1 MGKTRLRRVGKLRQ
15 WFFEG
20 MKEHTLREPSA
31 RTADESSGHKTHA
44 WWQVM
49 CLTGV
54 DYFSTL
60 GYQPGIAF
68 VATAELSPI
77 ATIVLV
83 LVTLFG
89 ALPMYHRVARISP
102 HGQGSISMLE
112 SLFPRWKGKAVVL
125 SLLGFAATGFV
136 ITITLSAADAAEHII
151 ENPMMPAF
159 FHGHEIFITIVLL
172 VVLGAILLKG
182 FKEAIGVAVIL
193 VAVYLVLNVVV
204 VGYGLLTIWNR
215 PDIVLHWETAIAS
228 GETHGDPL
236 LIALVAL
243 LVFPKLALGLSGF
256 ETGVAVMPLVQGDPT
271 DTNERPEGRIRNTKK
286 LLTTAAVIMS
296 FLLIGSSVV
305 TTLLIPVLSPEGREA
320 FAEGGEAYGR
330 ALSFLAHT
338 LLGHGFGTLYDFS
351 TIAILW
357 FAGSSAFTGLL
368 TLVPRYLPRYGMAP
382 GWARATRP
390 LVLVITLLSLVVTL
404 LFKADVESQA
414 GAYATGVLGLMTSGA
429 IAVAVAMWRGGWRRW
444 FYLAIAVVFVYAMV
458 SNIVQRPEGI
468 KIASFFVGAIVGT
481 SLVSRAY
488 RSTELRVSRVVLDE
502 EAQRFVREASQTG
515 VIRIVTN
522 RPDKGTT
529 DEYDAKEK
537 EAREAHHI
545 PRDDKILLLEV
556 RISDASQFADVLQVR
571 GKAMGRHKVLRCDS
585 PAVPNAI
592 AAFLLHTRDVA
603 GRIPHV
609 YFGWTE
615 GNPIVYVLKFI
626 FLGEGDTAPM
636 TREILRKRIS
646 EPERRPRVHVG

>member
-1 MGKTRLRRVGKLRQ
+1 
-15 WFFEG
+15 
-20 MKEHTLREPSA
+20 MKDHTLRESSK
-31 RTADESSGHKTHA
+31 TAGQVSDHKTHA

-68 VATAELSPI
+68 VATQELSPI

-89 ALPMYHRVARISP
+89 ALPMYYIVAQVSP

-136 ITITLSAADAAEHII
+136 ITITLSAADAAAHII
-151 ENPMMPAF
+151 ENPMMPTMF
-159 FHGHEIFITIVLL
+159 EHHEVFITIVLL
-172 VVLGAILLKG
+172 VVLGAVLVKG

-193 VAVYLVLNVVV
+193 VAIYLVLNSIVI
-204 VGYGLLTIWNR
+204 GASMMEIWHHPEAFANWQR
-215 PDIVLHWETAIAS
+215 ELMA
-228 GETHGDPL
+228 GESHGDPQWIIL
-236 LIALVAL
+236 LALFA
-243 LVFPKLALGLSGF
+243 FPKLALGLSGF
-256 ETGVAVMPLVQGDPT
+256 ETGVAVMPLVEGDPT
-271 DTNERPEGRIRNTKK
+271 DTRDKPEGRIRNTKK
-286 LLTTAAVIMS
+286 LLTTAALLMS
-296 FLLIGSSVV
+296 VFLIGSSIV
-305 TTLLIPVLSPEGREA
+305 TTLLVPVLSHEGKAA
-320 FAEGGEAYGR
+320 FDDGGEAYGR
-330 ALSFLAHT
+330 ALSFLSHT

-357 FAGSSAFTGLL
+357 FAGASAFAGLL
-368 TLVPRYLPRYGMAP
+368 TLVPRYLPRYGMGP

-390 LVLVITLLSLVVTL
+390 LVVVITGVTIVVTL
-404 LFKADVESQA
+404 LFKADVEAQA

-429 IAVAVAMWRGGWRRW
+429 VAVAVAMWRNGWRRW
-444 FYLAIAVVFVYAMV
+444 VYLAIAIVFVYAML
-458 SNIVQRPEGI
+458 SNVYQRPEGI
-468 KIASFFVGAIVGT
+468 KIASFFIGAIVAT
-481 SLVSRAY
+481 SLISRAY
-488 RSTELRVSRVVLDE
+488 RSTELRVNEVVLDD
-502 EAQRFVREASQTG
+502 EATRFVREASNTG

-522 RPDKGTT
+522 RPDKGTA
-529 DEYDAKEK
+529 DEYDKKES
-537 EAREAHHI
+537 EARDAHHI
-545 PRDDKILLLEV
+545 PRDDKVLLLEV
-556 RISDASQFADVLQVR
+556 RISDASQFTEVLKVQGR
-571 GKAMGRHKVLRCDS
+571 TIGRHKVLRCDS

-603 GRIPHV
+603 SKLPHV

-615 GNPIVYVLKFI
+615 GNPLAYVLRFI

-636 TREILRKRIS
+636 TREILRKRIA
-646 EPERRPRVHVG
+646 EPEKRPRVHVG